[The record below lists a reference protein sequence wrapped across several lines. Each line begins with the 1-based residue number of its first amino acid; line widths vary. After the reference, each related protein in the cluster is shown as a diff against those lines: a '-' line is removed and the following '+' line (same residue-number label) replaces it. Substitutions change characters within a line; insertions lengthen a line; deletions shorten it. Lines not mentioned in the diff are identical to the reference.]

1 MQLVKHL
8 IACTCDVID
17 GSFYEFNTVIIYG
30 CRWSKKTLWLGKVT
44 FGSIKIIS
52 KHINFELLPHRVHA
66 RSLAARRGRLLKS
79 I

>member
-1 MQLVKHL
+1 MQLVKYL
-8 IACTCDVID
+8 ITCTYDVID
-17 GSFYEFNTVIIYG
+17 GNFYEFNTVIIYG

-52 KHINFELLPHRVHA
+52 QHINFDLVPHRVYA
-66 RSLAARRGRLLKS
+66 RLLKS